1 MNYIN
6 TYYLITFI
14 NKALITENFL
24 HLIEL
29 VQQEEHLI
37 ISRCLILRS
46 FLPLASFHQIGGFHT
61 LNLLLKLI
69 SLGFFLN
76 LALDAVFSHFVS
88 GLTENEELEQTV
100 NVELISKLFDELN

>member
-14 NKALITENFL
+14 DKALITEDFL

-37 ISRCLILRS
+37 ISRCLVPRS
-46 FLPLASFHQIGGFHT
+46 LLPLASFHQVGGFHT

-69 SLGFFLN
+69 SLSFFLN
-76 LALDAVFSHFVS
+76 LALYAVFSHFVG
-88 GLTENEELEQTV
+88 GLTKNEELE
-100 NVELISKLFDELN
+100 